1 MLKNVKF
8 IHVYKTSIY
17 TSDSIAYFQ
26 LEKKRTIISQVKRQC
41 NMATFKIDKSY
52 IESFGSDLVPRDDRV
67 RSLVGLP
74 LETPPKGGQLSLTV
88 IHQKNRV

>member
-1 MLKNVKF
+1 
-8 IHVYKTSIY
+8 
-17 TSDSIAYFQ
+17 
-26 LEKKRTIISQVKRQC
+26 
-41 NMATFKIDKSY
+41 MATFKIDKSY

>member
-26 LEKKRTIISQVKRQC
+26 LEKK
-41 NMATFKIDKSY
+41 
-52 IESFGSDLVPRDDRV
+52 E
-67 RSLVGLP
+67 
-74 LETPPKGGQLSLTV
+74 QLSHKLKDSATWQLLKLISLT
-88 IHQKNRV
+88 